1 MIDLV
6 ARAQGGDA
14 DAFAVLVGPLTD
26 RLYATAYLVLRDRAL
41 AEDAVQEGLVRSW
54 SELPRLRE
62 RDRFEAW
69 TRRIVLRQALDEA
82 RRLRARPPLT
92 ALDTEGARVDPAG
105 PDRIGTRDWIDRALA
120 TLTTE
125 HRAVLVLR
133 HYLDLSVPEIASAL
147 DLPVGTAKSR
157 LHHATQAMRAA
168 LDADARTDT
177 RRHTA

>member
-6 ARAQGGDA
+6 ARAQHGDA
-14 DAFAVLVGPLTD
+14 DAFGLLVAGLTD

-41 AEDAVQEGLVRSW
+41 AEDAVQEGLVRTW
-54 SELPRLRE
+54 TELPRLRDHE
-62 RDRFEAW
+62 RFEAW

-82 RRLRARPPLT
+82 RRLRSRPRLA
-92 ALDTEGARVDPAG
+92 ALDADGALADG
-105 PDRIGTRDWIDRALA
+105 GHEHIGVRDWLDRALA
-120 TLTTE
+120 TLTAE

-133 HYLDLSVPEIASAL
+133 HYLGLSVPEVAGAL
-147 DLPVGTAKSR
+147 DLPLGTAKSR

-168 LDADARTDT
+168 LDADARADA

>member
-6 ARAQGGDA
+6 ARAQTGDA
-14 DAFAVLVGPLTD
+14 DAFGVLVAPLAD

-41 AEDAVQEGLVRSW
+41 AEDVVQEGLVQSW
-54 SELPRLRE
+54 TELPRLRD

-69 TRRIVLRQALDEA
+69 TRRIVLRKAIDES
-82 RRLRARPPLT
+82 RRIRSRPRLT
-92 ALDTEGARVDPAG
+92 ALDADGGA
-105 PDRIGTRDWIDRALA
+105 PDAAHERIGVRDWLDRALE
-120 TLTTE
+120 TLTAE
-125 HRAVLVLR
+125 HRAALVLR
-133 HYLDLSVPEIASAL
+133 HYLDLSVPEIATAL
-147 DLPVGTAKSR
+147 DLPLGTAKSR